1 MSGPAVNPRHSADP
15 AAVDSAGPMPAG
27 VLEPASDA
35 DDVFD
40 EFDRVSRFRAA
51 VRASRVLHWG
61 TPILSIALF
70 VLIWWAIIPIFSL
83 PSYVLPTPVRVLH
96 SIIDTW
102 PILWRHS
109 VTTLVE
115 TLEGFGI
122 AVVVGVVA
130 ALLIAGSKT
139 AERLIYPILVTTQ
152 AVPKVAVAPI
162 FLAWFG
168 LGSEP
173 RIIIAALLAV
183 FPIIINTAVGL
194 VGVDPGLL
202 MLARSTGAKGYR
214 TFIQIRLPAA
224 MPGFFAGLKLGI
236 ALAIVGAVVGEFVGG
251 DTGLGYIVTNAQGN
265 LNTSLA
271 FAAIVLLAVL
281 GVGLFYIVDGIEKVF
296 VRWS

>member
-1 MSGPAVNPRHSADP
+1 M
-15 AAVDSAGPMPAG
+15 
-27 VLEPASDA
+27 
-35 DDVFD
+35 
-40 EFDRVSRFRAA
+40 
-51 VRASRVLHWG
+51 
-61 TPILSIALF
+61 
-70 VLIWWAIIPIFSL
+70 FSL
-83 PSYVLPTPVRVLH
+83 PSYILPTPLRVLD

-115 TLEGFGI
+115 TLEGFAI
-122 AVVVGVVA
+122 AVVVGVAA
-130 ALLIAGSKT
+130 ALLIAGSKV

-152 AVPKVAVAPI
+152 AVPKVAIAPI

-168 LGSEP
+168 LGTEP

-183 FPIIINTAVGL
+183 FPIVINTAVGL
-194 VGVDPGLL
+194 VGVDQGLL

-214 TFIQIRLPAA
+214 TFLQIRLPAA
-224 MPGFFAGLKLGI
+224 LPGFFAGLKLGI

-271 FAAIVLLAVL
+271 FAAIVLLSVL
-281 GVGLFYIVDGIEKVF
+281 GVGLFYIVDGIEKVV